1 MARFQYHRC
10 HGDWKLSKHFSK
22 RTRPPSN
29 GTPNVRTH
37 HIPEIVSF
45 PNTRKPKP
53 PQHTTPQSPQK
64 IWCVPAVYSRVD
76 RPPTWWTCR
85 SRTCPKCIQM
95 WVESAS
101 ILRKSLPYAGTK
113 KLSFLKRKGIGS
125 YWGIIVYI
133 YIYIK
138 RQRENIQVALGVEL
152 RFPSFSGSLMV
163 SHELPTAAA
172 WRLATSQP
180 LDLVLTPWINV
191 TASGGPIPGGL
202 ATHLLDG
209 HITTIAPSL
218 KPTLVPINMI

>member
-53 PQHTTPQSPQK
+53 LQHPTPQSPQK

-133 YIYIK
+133 YIYK
-138 RQRENIQVALGVEL
+138 ATEREYPGGIGGRAEIPIIL
-152 RFPSFSGSLMV
+152 RVTHGISWASNSC
-163 SHELPTAAA
+163 
-172 WRLATSQP
+172 RLKAC
-180 LDLVLTPWINV
+180 DV
-191 TASGGPIPGGL
+191 TATWLGADSMDKRDCLGRSNPRGSCNSSTWWAYNDYSP
-202 ATHLLDG
+202 
-209 HITTIAPSL
+209 
-218 KPTLVPINMI
+218 